1 MKVLCYKVANGHSFI
16 LSSFCSTTVVIGEC
30 RQCRGRPSIDC
41 SGELLNA
48 QSTKRDPWK
57 TDDDIIF
64 FHFTF
69 LGCQNNK
76 YRTST
81 LVNNVYAAPNPK
93 ALHCYN
99 TYTRDHQRTSSRE
112 YRESDGWLWLCLVS
126 GLFVITYYNNYIQVE
141 WTGSVHCP
149 HSSA

>member
-1 MKVLCYKVANGHSFI
+1 MLCYKVANGHSFI
-16 LSSFCSTTVVIGEC
+16 LSSFSSTNVVIGEC
-30 RQCRGRPSIDC
+30 RQCCGRPSIY
-41 SGELLNA
+41 SGEQLNA
-48 QSTKRDPWK
+48 QSTAR
-57 TDDDIIF
+57 DDDIIF

-81 LVNNVYAAPNPK
+81 LVHNVYAAPNPK

-99 TYTRDHQRTSSRE
+99 TYTRDHQRRTSSSE
-112 YRESDGWLWLCLVS
+112 YIELDGWLWLCLVS
-126 GLFVITYYNNYIQVE
+126 GFFVITYYNNYIQVE